1 MNRFAAKGNEADGQ
15 MFVGV
20 DLGSRAIKIAV
31 MQGGKLVDYKIRES
45 GFEPHRQVQE
55 MIQEY
60 HPCTVM
66 ATGYGRH
73 LVKEYFAYEVITEIK
88 AHGLGIHT
96 LLPGAT
102 TVVDIGGQDSK
113 VISLN
118 GGGQVVTFQMNDK
131 CAAGTGRFLEIMAAS
146 LAYPLGEF
154 GPAALESE
162 QEVQIN
168 SMCTVFAESEVISM
182 KNRGVPRRHIA
193 RAVHASVADR
203 ILSMLNRV
211 GYGEIIAFSGGV
223 ANNPCIV
230 EMVRQRLE
238 NVQVIVPENPSIIGA
253 LGASIQAGRG

>member
-1 MNRFAAKGNEADGQ
+1 MSGASE

-20 DLGSRAIKIAV
+20 DLGSRAIKVAV
-31 MQGGKLVDYKIRES
+31 WQDGRLVDSQIRES

-55 MIQEY
+55 MIRDYQ
-60 HPCTVM
+60 PCTVM

-73 LVKEYFAYEVITEIK
+73 LVKEHFAYEVITEIK
-88 AHGLGIHT
+88 AHALGIHT
-96 LLPGAT
+96 MVPEAG
-102 TVVDIGGQDSK
+102 TVIDIGGQDSK
-113 VISLN
+113 VISL
-118 GGGQVVTFQMNDK
+118 GGRGQVVNFQMNDK

-146 LAYPLGEF
+146 LAYPLSEF
-154 GPAALESE
+154 GRAALESD

-182 KNRGVPRRHIA
+182 KNRGVPRQHIA

-211 GYGEIIAFSGGV
+211 GFGDTIAFSGGV

-230 EMVRQRLE
+230 EMVRRRLDG
-238 NVQVIVPENPSIIGA
+238 VQVVVPDDPSIIGA
-253 LGASIQAGRG
+253 LGASIQASRIIQ

>member
-1 MNRFAAKGNEADGQ
+1 MSGASE

-20 DLGSRAIKIAV
+20 DLGSRAIKVAV
-31 MQGGKLVDYKIRES
+31 WQDGRLVDSQIRES

-55 MIQEY
+55 MIRDYQ
-60 HPCTVM
+60 PCTVM

-73 LVKEYFAYEVITEIK
+73 LVKEHFAYEVITEIK
-88 AHGLGIHT
+88 AHALGIHT
-96 LLPGAT
+96 MVPEAG
-102 TVVDIGGQDSK
+102 TVIDIGGQDSK
-113 VISLN
+113 VISL
-118 GGGQVVTFQMNDK
+118 GGRGQVVNFQMNDK

-146 LAYPLGEF
+146 LAYPLSEF
-154 GPAALESE
+154 GQAALESD

-182 KNRGVPRRHIA
+182 KNRGVPRQHIA

-211 GYGEIIAFSGGV
+211 GFGDTIAFSGGV

-230 EMVRQRLE
+230 EMVRRRLDG
-238 NVQVIVPENPSIIGA
+238 VQVVVPDDPSIIGA
-253 LGASIQAGRG
+253 LGASIQASRIIQ